1 MKNIFLQKCIIGKLP
16 DGFCIRKLL
25 ITRMMIYDV
34 DDDKDDDDDDSDD
47 KDDDGDDNMFLHL
60 LP

>member
-1 MKNIFLQKCIIGKLP
+1 MKNICLQKCIIGKLP

-25 ITRMMIYDV
+25 IIRMMIDDV
-34 DDDKDDDDDDSDD
+34 DDDKNDDGDDD
-47 KDDDGDDNMFLHL
+47 KDDDGDNNVFLHL

>member
-1 MKNIFLQKCIIGKLP
+1 MKNICLQKCIIGKLP

-25 ITRMMIYDV
+25 IIRMMIYDV
-34 DDDKDDDDDDSDD
+34 DDD